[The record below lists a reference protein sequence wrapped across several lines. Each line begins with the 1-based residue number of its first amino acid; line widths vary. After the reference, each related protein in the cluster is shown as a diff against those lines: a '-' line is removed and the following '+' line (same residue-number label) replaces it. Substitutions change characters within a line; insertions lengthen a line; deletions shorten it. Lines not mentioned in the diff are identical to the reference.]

1 MRLCVI
7 SGTFHPEPGG
17 PPTYLYHLLPALVER
32 GHAVSVIT
40 YGEPTPPSETLY
52 PYPVTRLTRRTPIP
66 LRLWAFTREVVKQ
79 GRSAHVLFASDYGL
93 PAALASM
100 WLRKPLVLKIV
111 ADFAWEFASRHS
123 WTDLPVADFQAARH
137 SLRVRLLRSVQ
148 RWYARRADTILVPS
162 QHVGRLVRGWG
173 VPDGKVRV
181 IYNALPSQLS
191 NIPERGEARRQLG
204 WPEDAFTLVTVGRL
218 AEVKRVDL
226 QVEAVARLDGVRLV
240 IVGDGPE
247 REPLERLASQPDVSE
262 RVTFT
267 GALPHDQ
274 ALLAIRAA
282 DVLVLSSHTEGLSHV
297 LIEAMQLGTP
307 CVATNVGGNPEVITD
322 GVDGL
327 LVPPRDADA
336 LAATIR
342 DLRDHPARRRALA
355 EAALKSVERFSWEA
369 LVDQTEA
376 VLRETARG

>member
-1 MRLCVI
+1 
-7 SGTFHPEPGG
+7 
-17 PPTYLYHLLPALVER
+17 
-32 GHAVSVIT
+32 
-40 YGEPTPPSETLY
+40 
-52 PYPVTRLTRRTPIP
+52 
-66 LRLWAFTREVVKQ
+66 VKQ